1 MKEGALRATRANSE
15 STMKVEVQEA
25 KERLDELMNEAAD
38 GAEVV
43 IERGD
48 GAAFR
53 LVLVLQRRVAG
64 LHPGAIVMSKDFDE
78 PLPDSVWFSETDPLD
93 DTADEGSA

>member
-1 MKEGALRATRANSE
+1 MR
-15 STMKVEVQEA
+15 KVEVQEA
-25 KERLDELMNEAAD
+25 KERLDELIDEAAD

-53 LVLVLQRRVAG
+53 LVPVLKRRVAG
-64 LHPGAIVMSKDFDE
+64 LHPGTIVMSEDFGE
-78 PLPDSVWFSETDPLD
+78 PLPDDF
-93 DTADEGSA
+93 

>member
-1 MKEGALRATRANSE
+1 MRKIELE
-15 STMKVEVQEA
+15 EA
-25 KERLDELMNEAAD
+25 KERLGEVMDETAD

-53 LVLVLQRRVAG
+53 LVPVLKRRVAG
-64 LHPGAIVMSKDFDE
+64 LHPGAIVMGDNFDE
-78 PLPDSVWFSETDPLD
+78 LLPDSFWL
-93 DTADEGSA
+93 SAT